1 MNKLLIISA
10 TVLASAFGLAGCN
23 NSSGLASVTSAICA
37 DAAVVQSSTLE
48 LNKSQKLAL
57 NGIIASCAT
66 TAGGTSFSQAS
77 VALTIIN
84 DAIMLQSSGL
94 LTNVKLKA
102 MAPDQATPLVK
113 MKQRWEDFAAARGFG
128 K

>member
-1 MNKLLIISA
+1 MRIILFASA
-10 TVLASAFGLAGCN
+10 ALASALALAGCN

-102 MAPDQATPLVK
+102 MAPDQALK
-113 MKQRWEDFAAARGFG
+113 MERIQDKWEAAARANGF

>member
-66 TAGGTSFSQAS
+66 TAGGTVSSPLACAAGG
-77 VALTIIN
+77 VTAG
-84 DAIMLQSSGL
+84 SGL
-94 LTNVKLKA
+94 GAAEVTRAGLTGS
-102 MAPDQATPLVK
+102 P
-113 MKQRWEDFAAARGFG
+113 R
-128 K
+128 